1 MKKIISVNKDL
12 EFRNNLAEV
21 TSISLEHDLKLENG
35 NISGDLL
42 IAGSYKMNDTSINVE
57 NFDFKIPID
66 IEISERYNLDKLTID
81 IDDFFYEVIDNSSLK
96 VAIDIAL
103 DNIEEIK
110 EEIKEEVIDVKP
122 FPMLEAEED
131 RMEVNDVKSLFDTFD
146 ESTETYATYKVC
158 IVKEGDTTESILL
171 KYNVTKEL
179 LEQYNDLSEL
189 KIGDKLII
197 PNAKS

>member
-110 EEIKEEVIDVKP
+110 EEIKEEVIEVKP

-158 IVKEGDTTESILL
+158 IVKEGDTIESILL

>member
-158 IVKEGDTTESILL
+158 IVKEGDTIESILL

-179 LEQYNDLSEL
+179 LEPYNDLSEL